1 MYCNK
6 CGSYIPSKRTV
17 CSNCGAPVPDPNA
30 PAPVVEPEPEKRSN
44 GIALAGLI
52 MGILTVVL
60 CWLPGIPFITGLLG
74 LIFSIAG
81 LAKKNARSKGAAAAG
96 LILSIAGGALSVF
109 ALFAITIP
117 GITKYL
123 AAAEEAKSSYASA
136 MGVVWRNWIG

>member
-1 MYCNK
+1 
-6 CGSYIPSKRTV
+6 
-17 CSNCGAPVPDPNA
+17 
-30 PAPVVEPEPEKRSN
+30 
-44 GIALAGLI
+44 
-52 MGILTVVL
+52 MGILTIVL

-117 GITKYL
+117 GVTKYL
-123 AAAEEAKSSYASA
+123 VAAEEAKSSYASA